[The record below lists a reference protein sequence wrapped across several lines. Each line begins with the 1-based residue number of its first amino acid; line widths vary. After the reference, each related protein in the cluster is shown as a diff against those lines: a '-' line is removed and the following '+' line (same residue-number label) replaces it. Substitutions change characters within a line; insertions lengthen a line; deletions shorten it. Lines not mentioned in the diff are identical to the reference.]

1 VLRFEVGK
9 ADMARRPFRLP
20 TEGPALL
27 EPHSAGRRG
36 PNATGSFTRA
46 QIEQIARTVRRTP
59 EVMVKVTG
67 GGTKV
72 GAVAAHIAYI
82 GRKGALEIETDDG
95 QRVTG
100 HNEQKAILEDWHLEL
115 SAGQY
120 RRPGSGQVAA
130 RATKLVHNIVLS
142 MPSPAPPSKV
152 LAAARVFARERFG
165 AQHRYAMVLHTDQ
178 AHPHVHLVV
187 KAESEDGRR
196 LHIDKPML
204 REWREDFARMMR
216 EQGVAANATPGVLRG
231 RGKARK
237 VDGRH
242 RSRGNGSL
250 STMRKQVVE
259 IAQEIIRT
267 GSVTDPTRERLLATR
282 KALLGHWAHVADTL
296 DLQGEIELAGDV
308 RVFALHLP
316 SVMTNKERIGA
327 QLLRHAKENV
337 VRAGKGP
344 PPPHELTR

>member
-1 VLRFEVGK
+1 
-9 ADMARRPFRLP
+9 MARRPFRLP

-27 EPHSAGRRG
+27 EPYSAGRRS
-36 PNATGSFTRA
+36 PNAPSSFTRA

-67 GGTKV
+67 GGTKA
-72 GAVAAHIAYI
+72 GAVAAHFAYI

-100 HNEQKAILEDWHLEL
+100 RSEQKAILEDWHLEL

-120 RRPGSGQVAA
+120 RRPGSGQVTA

-142 MPSPAPPSKV
+142 MPSPAPPNKV
-152 LAAARVFARERFG
+152 LAAARVFAREKFG

-231 RGKARK
+231 SSKATTRDGRYGRRGKNA
-237 VDGRH
+237 
-242 RSRGNGSL
+242 
-250 STMRKQVVE
+250 MRKHLGE
-259 IAQEIIRT
+259 IAQEIRRT
-267 GSVTDPTRERLLATR
+267 GSVTDPVRETLLATR
-282 KALLGHWAHVADTL
+282 KALLGHWARVAGTL

-308 RVFALHLP
+308 RVFTRHLP
-316 SVMTNKERIGA
+316 SVMTNKERIAA
-327 QLLRHAKENV
+327 QLLRHAREIRV
-337 VRAGKGP
+337 ADDRGRP
-344 PPPHELTR
+344 PQEELTR

>member
-1 VLRFEVGK
+1 
-9 ADMARRPFRLP
+9 MARRPFRLP
-20 TEGPALL
+20 TERPALL

-67 GGTKV
+67 GGTKP
-72 GAVAAHIAYI
+72 GAVAAHVAYI

-100 HNEQKAILEDWHLEL
+100 RDEQKAILRDWHLEL

-120 RRPGSGQVAA
+120 RRPGSGQVTA

-152 LAAARVFARERFG
+152 LAAAREFAREKFG
-165 AQHRYAMVLHTDQ
+165 AKHRYAMVLHTDQ

-187 KAESEDGRR
+187 KAESQDGRR

-216 EQGVAANATPGVLRG
+216 ERGVAANATSRTLRG
-231 RGKARK
+231 RGKAKKR
-237 VDGRH
+237 DGRDCVH
-242 RSRGNGSL
+242 GDLGSH
-250 STMRKQVVE
+250 TVRKQD
-259 IAQEIIRT
+259 IAMAP
-267 GSVTDPTRERLLATR
+267 DPLRAGAAADRAQRRLFTTRQ
-282 KALLGHWAHVADTL
+282 ALLGYWNRVAHVL
-296 DLQGEIELAGDV
+296 DVQGETDLAGDA
-308 RVFALHLP
+308 RAFARRLP
-316 SVMTNKERIGA
+316 LVMTDEGRLA
-327 QLLRHAKENV
+327 VEFARQLDESA
-337 VRAGKGP
+337 VRNQKVHP
-344 PPPHELTR
+344 SLEITR

>member
-1 VLRFEVGK
+1 
-9 ADMARRPFRLP
+9 MARRPFRLP

-27 EPHSAGRRG
+27 EPFSAGRRG
-36 PNATGSFTRA
+36 PNAPASFTRA

-59 EVMVKVTG
+59 EVIVKVTG
-67 GGTKV
+67 GGTKA

-95 QRVTG
+95 QRVSG
-100 HNEQKAILEDWHLEL
+100 RDEQKAILRDWHLEL

-120 RRPGSGQVAA
+120 RRPGSGQVTA

-142 MPSPAPPSKV
+142 MPSPAPPNKV
-152 LAAARVFARERFG
+152 LAAAGMFAREKFG

-237 VDGRH
+237 LDGRY
-242 RSRGNGSL
+242 RGRGTL
-250 STMRKQVVE
+250 RTMRKQVVE
-259 IAQEIIRT
+259 IAQEIRRT
-267 GSVTDPTRERLLATR
+267 GSVTDPARGTPLATR
-282 KALLGHWAHVADTL
+282 DALLGHWERVADTL

-308 RVFALHLP
+308 RVFAQRLP
-316 SVMTNKERIGA
+316 AVITDKERIAA
-327 QLLRHAKENV
+327 QLLRHVKGNL
-337 VRAGKGP
+337 VRDDRGRP
-344 PPPHELTR
+344 TQEELSR

>member
-1 VLRFEVGK
+1 
-9 ADMARRPFRLP
+9 MARRPFRLP

-27 EPHSAGRRG
+27 EPYSAGRRG
-36 PNATGSFTRA
+36 PNGTGSFTRA

-67 GGTKV
+67 GGTKA

-100 HNEQKAILEDWHLEL
+100 RIEQKAILEDWHLEL

-120 RRPGSGQVAA
+120 RRPGSGQVTA

-152 LAAARVFARERFG
+152 LAAARMFAREKFG

-204 REWREDFARMMR
+204 REWRENFARMMR
-216 EQGVAANATPGVLRG
+216 EQGVAANSTPGVLRG

-237 VDGRH
+237 RDGRYG
-242 RSRGNGSL
+242 RRGNDA
-250 STMRKQVVE
+250 MRKQVVK
-259 IAQEIIRT
+259 IAQEIRRT
-267 GSVTDPTRERLLATR
+267 GSVTDPAREELLATR
-282 KALLGHWAHVADTL
+282 KALLGHWARVADTL
-296 DLQGEIELAGDV
+296 DLQGEIELACDV
-308 RVFALHLP
+308 RVFARHLP
-316 SVMTNKERIGA
+316 SVMTHKEGIAA
-327 QLLRHAKENV
+327 QLLRHARQGL
-337 VRAGKGP
+337 VR
-344 PPPHELTR
+344 

>member
-1 VLRFEVGK
+1 
-9 ADMARRPFRLP
+9 MARRPFRLP

-27 EPHSAGRRG
+27 EPYSAGRRG
-36 PNATGSFTRA
+36 PNGTGSFTRA

-67 GGTKV
+67 GGTKA
-72 GAVAAHIAYI
+72 GAVAAHIDYI

-100 HNEQKAILEDWHLEL
+100 RNEQKAILEDWHLEL

-120 RRPGSGQVAA
+120 RRPGSGQVTA
-130 RATKLVHNIVLS
+130 RATKLVHSIVLS

-152 LAAARVFARERFG
+152 LAAARVFAREKFG

-237 VDGRH
+237 RDGRYRH
-242 RSRGNGSL
+242 RGNDA
-250 STMRKQVVE
+250 MRKQVVE
-259 IAQEIIRT
+259 IAQEIRRT
-267 GSVTDPTRERLLATR
+267 GSVTEPAKEGLLSTR
-282 KALLGHWAHVADTL
+282 KALLGYWARVADTL

-308 RVFALHLP
+308 RVFARQLP
-316 SVMTNKERIGA
+316 LVMTDKERIA
-327 QLLRHAKENV
+327 AHLRPHAKENL
-337 VRAGKGP
+337 VRNDRDRPRQG
-344 PPPHELTR
+344 ELTR

>member
-1 VLRFEVGK
+1 
-9 ADMARRPFRLP
+9 MARRPFRLP
-20 TEGPALL
+20 TEGRALL
-27 EPHSAGRRG
+27 EPFSAGRRS
-36 PNATGSFTRA
+36 PSTPVNFTRT

-72 GAVAAHIAYI
+72 GAIAAHIAYI
-82 GRKGALEIETDDG
+82 GRRGALEIETDDG

-100 HNEQKAILEDWHLEL
+100 RDEQKAILRDWHLEL

-120 RRPGSGQVAA
+120 RRPGSGRVTA

-152 LAAARVFARERFG
+152 LAAAREFAREEFG

-216 EQGVAANATPGVLRG
+216 GQGVAANATPGVLRG
-231 RGKARK
+231 RSKAQK
-237 VDGRH
+237 HDGRY
-242 RSRGNGSL
+242 RGRGNGTL
-250 STMRKQVVE
+250 STMRKHVVE
-259 IAQEIIRT
+259 IAQKISRT
-267 GSVTDPTRERLLATR
+267 GSVTDPARGKLLATR
-282 KALLGHWAHVADTL
+282 KTLLAHWARVADTL

-308 RVFALHLP
+308 RVFARHLP
-316 SVMTNKERIGA
+316 SVMTDKERIAA
-327 QLLRHAKENV
+327 QLLRHARENGG
-337 VRAGKGP
+337 RDEARTKP
-344 PPPHELTR
+344 MHELTR